1 MKNKEGLMIDLF
13 KIGAI
18 KFGSFKL
25 KSGMISP
32 VYIDLR
38 VLVSYPKILKNVA
51 KVYLEILDKLNFHQM
66 IAVPYTALPI
76 VAAISFYNNKPWIY
90 TRKEVK
96 DYGTKKAYEGSF
108 EKGEIGVLVDDMI
121 TTGESKIESINLL
134 KNSGLVIKD
143 VVVLFDREQ
152 GGKEFLASNGL
163 KLHYAFTLK
172 QWLKVLFEKKKIS
185 QEKYQEVINWLNNF

>member
-1 MKNKEGLMIDLF
+1 MKNKEKLMIDLF

-76 VAAISFYNNKPWIY
+76 VAVISFYNNKPWIY

-96 DYGTKKAYEGSF
+96 DYGTKEAYEGSF

-121 TTGESKIESINLL
+121 TTGGSKIESINLL